1 MNTMEKPMT
10 NGIEK
15 AWLPI
20 QASRSARNTIN
31 PIRRIV
37 DRMKI
42 NPNPAKEM
50 ISLSIG
56 DPTHYGNML
65 PPLEALEGI
74 LQSVQ
79 LPTSHG
85 YVPSFGTLDARKA
98 VAQLWSRSNY
108 TLKPENII
116 LTSGCSHA
124 LEICIKCLADP
135 GDNILLPRPGFSLYI
150 TLCESLDIEIRFYD
164 LIPEENWQINL
175 THLESLIDDRTRTII
190 INNPSNPCGAVYSEE
205 HLRNIIHICE
215 RHHLPIIADEI
226 YADMVFSNQQ
236 FHFLAM
242 LSENVPILSCGGMAK
257 RFICPGW
264 RIGWIVIHD
273 RHNLFKDTV
282 QPGLL
287 DLSSLILGP
296 NSVTQAAL
304 PYILS
309 ETPDSYFMDILNQL
323 RTNAEYFY
331 NSLVNAPGLQPT
343 MPQGAMYMLIRM
355 NPSDYNDIEND
366 KEFFTKLLCEES
378 ISCLP
383 ASVFG
388 IDNFI
393 RIVLTTPTEK
403 AEEACHRIL
412 EFCRRHAKSIT

>member
-10 NGIEK
+10 NGIENV
-15 AWLPI
+15 WLPI

-42 NPNPAKEM
+42 SPNPAKEM

-65 PPLEALEGI
+65 PPVEALEAI
-74 LQSVQ
+74 VQSVQ

-85 YVPSFGTLDARKA
+85 YAPSFGTLDARKA
-98 VAQLWSRSNY
+98 VAQFWSRSNY
-108 TLKPENII
+108 TLKPENVI

-124 LEICIKCLADP
+124 LEMCIDCIADS
-135 GDNILLPRPGFSLYI
+135 GDNILLPRPGFSLYV
-150 TLCESLDIEIRFYD
+150 TLCQSLGIETRFYN
-164 LIPEENWQINL
+164 LIPDENWQVDL
-175 THLESLIDDRTRTII
+175 THLESLIDNRTRAVLV
-190 INNPSNPCGAVYSEE
+190 NNPSNPCGAVYTEE
-205 HLRNIIHICE
+205 HLRKIIHICE

-226 YADMVFSNQQ
+226 YADMVFSNDT
-236 FHFLAM
+236 FHFLGL
-242 LSENVPILSCGGMAK
+242 LSENVPILSCGGLAK

-264 RIGWIVIHD
+264 RVGWIVIHD
-273 RHNLFKDTV
+273 RHNLFKDTI
-282 QPGLL
+282 QPGLI
-287 DLSSLILGP
+287 DLSSRILGP

-304 PYILS
+304 PHILS
-309 ETPDSYFMDILNQL
+309 ETPDSYFDDILNQL
-323 RTNAEYFY
+323 QSNAEYVY
-331 NSLVNAPGLQPT
+331 HSLLDAPGLHPI
-343 MPQGAMYMLIRM
+343 MPQGAMYMLIRI

-366 KEFFTKLLCEES
+366 KDFFTKLICEES

-388 IDNFI
+388 IDNFF
-393 RIVLTTPTEK
+393 RIVLTTPTDK
-403 AEEACHRIL
+403 TEEACQRIV